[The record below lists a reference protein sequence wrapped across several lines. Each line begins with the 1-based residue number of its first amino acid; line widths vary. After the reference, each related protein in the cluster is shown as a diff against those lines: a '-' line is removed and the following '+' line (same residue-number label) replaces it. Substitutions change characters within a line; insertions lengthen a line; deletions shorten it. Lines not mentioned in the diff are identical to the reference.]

1 MTSVF
6 RRHGRLALMLV
17 LLGSAMSAL
26 VMTAV
31 FAHPAAAPSRL
42 LGSEWECGQLFWVT
56 SCTRVAPIS
65 PASRRLGPAF
75 DDPANPQ
82 PV

>member
-17 LLGSAMSAL
+17 LLGS
-26 VMTAV
+26 AV